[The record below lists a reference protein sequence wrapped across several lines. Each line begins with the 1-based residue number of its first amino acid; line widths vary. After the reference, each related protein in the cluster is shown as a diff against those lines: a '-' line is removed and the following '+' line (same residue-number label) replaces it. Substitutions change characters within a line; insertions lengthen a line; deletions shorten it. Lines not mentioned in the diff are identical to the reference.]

1 MIRKSEDLFSKTQR
15 TLTVK
20 YSLLIILFLLLF
32 IIILYSI
39 VYIWFTSAE
48 KNELR
53 DTAQHE
59 ANLVEKFL
67 AMGYENGP
75 PDRKGNPQFVT
86 TDSDQLFYYVMNTQ
100 GELVLQNE
108 QLPLLQT
115 SFINFITEW
124 QPVNE
129 ELRPIHFL

>member
-1 MIRKSEDLFSKTQR
+1 M
-15 TLTVK
+15 LTVK

-39 VYIWFTSAE
+39 VYIWFTTAE

-59 ANLVEKFL
+59 ADLVETFL
-67 AMGYENGP
+67 SMDYDNGP
-75 PDRKGNPQFVT
+75 NDRKENPQFVT
-86 TDSDQLFYYVMNTQ
+86 TDSDQLFYYVMNTR

-108 QLPLLQT
+108 QLPLLET
-115 SFINFITEW
+115 EFITIISEW
-124 QPVNE
+124 KPQRE
-129 ELRPIHFL
+129 E